1 MRLAADS
8 WSPVPKKSAPKE
20 LQALEVLFSS
30 AGIAGVTLHHGCF
43 AGIVRTKR
51 TKSGLWAAFPSKRDD
66 LYAYA
71 AAYWRTSRHPA
82 AVASALEAWV
92 SSDVVLSKL

>member
-20 LQALEVLFSS
+20 LQALEVLFSG
-30 AGIAGVTLHHGCF
+30 AGLAGVTLHHGCF
-43 AGIVRTKR
+43 AGIVRTKRTKR

-66 LYAYA
+66 LYA
-71 AAYWRTSRHPA
+71 
-82 AVASALEAWV
+82 
-92 SSDVVLSKL
+92 